1 MSGIKFERIGN
12 LFMCCYNVQMQ
23 YKALVVDFD
32 RTLITSK
39 YAFPSK
45 HVKESLQKAQ
55 REKNI
60 HISIATAR
68 PFNKIE
74 KIVTDLNLSGY
85 SIVSGGAQLVNVKT
99 GEYYYEY
106 PLEKQRTQEICREI
120 QKIDQSITLWVQD
133 SGTDIMF
140 TEAYMPVKP
149 FIIVAS
155 GLPNS
160 LAVKIRKQL
169 SAHPG
174 VFCTRV
180 PSFEPGLVD
189 VNIAHWK
196 ATKQNGIE
204 TLAKLY
210 GISKKEI
217 VGVGDGY
224 NDYPLLQA
232 SGVKV
237 AMGNAVDQIKEI
249 ADFIAPSVDDDGLV
263 SVVNKY
269 FT

>member
-1 MSGIKFERIGN
+1 
-12 LFMCCYNVQMQ
+12 MQ

-32 RTLITSK
+32 RTLIISK
-39 YAFPSK
+39 DAFPSK
-45 HVKESLQKAQ
+45 KIKESLLQAK
-55 REKNI
+55 RDSDI

-74 KIVTDLNLSGY
+74 RVVKDLELTGY
-85 SIVSGGAQLVNVKT
+85 SIVSGGAQVVNVKT
-99 GEYYYEY
+99 GDYYYEY
-106 PLEKQRTQEICREI
+106 PLEKQLTVEICREI
-120 QKIDQSITLWVQD
+120 RAIDPSITLWVQD
-133 SGTDIMF
+133 GGIDCMF
-140 TEAYMPVKP
+140 ADSYKPTKP
-149 FIIVAS
+149 FIIVAY
-155 GLPNS
+155 GLPNK
-160 LAVKIRKQL
+160 LALQIKKQL
-169 SAHPG
+169 LEYRG

-189 VNIAHWK
+189 INIAHEK

-204 TLAKLY
+204 TLAMLY

-224 NDYPLLQA
+224 NDYPLLRA

-249 ADFIAPSVDDDGLV
+249 ADYIAPSVDEDGLV
-263 SVVNKY
+263 DVINKY
-269 FT
+269 FI